1 VKWLHKLL
9 LEIPTQLETERLVI
23 RRYAEGDGQGLYL
36 LLERNDN
43 RNRLAEHVDE
53 ATEVRTAVEAEIR
66 IRQWVAD
73 WVARTRFVM
82 GICLKSSNEQIGQ
95 IWIEPRNWDVPSF
108 ELGWFLDSGFWGKGL
123 AAEAANCAM
132 KFIFECLHAHKII
145 VITRDNNERSY
156 RLAQRL
162 GFHRE
167 GYLRECS
174 IKNGLRWGLFHYG
187 MLRSE
192 YETHVEG
199 AAN

>member
-1 VKWLHKLL
+1 M
-9 LEIPTQLETERLVI
+9 LVI

-43 RNRLAEHVDE
+43 RNKLAEHVDE

-66 IRQWVAD
+66 IRQWAAD

-82 GICLKSSNEQIGQ
+82 GICLKPSNEQIGQ

-132 KFIFECLHAHKII
+132 KFIFERLHAHKII

-167 GYLRECS
+167 GHLRECS

-199 AAN
+199 ATN

>member
-1 VKWLHKLL
+1 LHKLL
-9 LEIPTQLETERLVI
+9 LDIPTQLEAERLII

-43 RNRLAEHVDE
+43 RNKLAEHVDE
-53 ATEVRTAVEAEIR
+53 ATEVRTAVEAEIK

-82 GICLKSSNEQIGQ
+82 CLCFKSSQEQVGQ

-123 AAEAANCAM
+123 AAEAARCAM
-132 KFIFECLHAHKII
+132 KFIFEFLHAHKII

-162 GFHRE
+162 GFTKE
-167 GYLRECS
+167 GHLRECS
-174 IKNGLRWGLFHYG
+174 VKNGLRWGLFYYG
-187 MLRSE
+187 MLRNE
-192 YETHVEG
+192 YETYVEG
-199 AAN
+199 ATN